1 MSEIKVQ
8 KVMLGDINHRLES
21 LRLLYLNQLKDSEEK
36 EVFMIQSNNVIGSE
50 FYRGRAVAYQESIE
64 LLLKTQKQISNL

>member
-36 EVFMIQSNNVIGSE
+36 EVFMIQNNNVIESE